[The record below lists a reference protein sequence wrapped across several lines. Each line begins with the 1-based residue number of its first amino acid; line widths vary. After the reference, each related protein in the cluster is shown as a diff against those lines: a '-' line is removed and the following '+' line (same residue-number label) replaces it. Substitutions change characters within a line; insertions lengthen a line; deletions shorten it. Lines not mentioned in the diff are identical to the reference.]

1 LKIEMLI
8 EGGKATPGPPL
19 GPALGP
25 IGVNV
30 VEVANK
36 INEATKAFEG
46 VRIPVKIDVDSRTK
60 EFTIQVGTPPTSVLI
75 LQKIGKEKGSANPKS
90 EKIGDISL
98 ESLREIADM
107 KSSLMVSSDPNA
119 SLLEVLGTCVSLGV
133 TVDGKEPKEAQRMVK
148 EGEGHGDKG

>member
-1 LKIEMLI
+1 MKIEMLI

>member
-1 LKIEMLI
+1 MKIEMLI

-133 TVDGKEPKEAQRMVK
+133 TVDGKEPKGAQRMVK
-148 EGEGHGDKG
+148 EEEGHGDKG

>member
-133 TVDGKEPKEAQRMVK
+133 TVDGKEPKGAQRMVK
-148 EGEGHGDKG
+148 EEEGHGDKG